1 MMRLGELLSGTPA
14 ARWSSA
20 QAREAVIGGLCQD
33 SRSVQR
39 GDLFV
44 GMPGESVDG
53 RRFVEDAHRREA
65 AAILIEDDGRA
76 LPDPGVAV
84 TGLRS
89 ALGGIASRF
98 FGEPSAHSRAC
109 PPTRWTSGSSGTIGG
124 RSAQFATL
132 PDLAVD
138 LHCLVT
144 THWT

>member
-53 RRFVEDAHRREA
+53 
-65 AAILIEDDGRA
+65 
-76 LPDPGVAV
+76 AV
-84 TGLRS
+84 
-89 ALGGIASRF
+89 
-98 FGEPSAHSRAC
+98 HSSEMRAC
-109 PPTRWTSGSSGTIGG
+109 GG
-124 RSAQFATL
+124 REGG
-132 PDLAVD
+132 
-138 LHCLVT
+138 
-144 THWT
+144 